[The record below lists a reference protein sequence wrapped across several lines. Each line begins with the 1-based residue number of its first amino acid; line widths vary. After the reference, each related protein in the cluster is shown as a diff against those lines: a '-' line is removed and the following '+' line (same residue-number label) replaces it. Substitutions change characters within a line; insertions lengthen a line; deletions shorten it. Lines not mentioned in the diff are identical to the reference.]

1 MDVSLAEKSVIFLR
15 KMFLLNLDFQGESQL
30 YANFLI
36 YILIISGK
44 CLAFQYLSRGIRM
57 YFSIPSRV
65 KNGRFDS

>member
-44 CLAFQYLSRGIRM
+44 CLAFQYLSRGIHM